1 MSKETSIFSR
11 CFAKK
16 RAGNLTL
23 TKKTL
28 FQKIIEVKFL
38 IEKLIALQRKI
49 AGYLMNEKGFYDFI
63 KFASTSE
70 KGYK

>member
-1 MSKETSIFSR
+1 
-11 CFAKK
+11 
-16 RAGNLTL
+16 LTL

-28 FQKIIEVKFL
+28 FKQIIEVKFL

-49 AGYLMNEKGFYDFI
+49 AGYLMNEKGFYDLI
-63 KFASTSE
+63 KFARTSE